1 MALEGGR
8 LFVPIA
14 DLADGHD
21 GRHYDSAPRPGL
33 YALDPAT
40 GKILWSAPAP
50 DACQGRKFC
59 DPGISAAL
67 TAVPG
72 IVFAGHMDGWLRA
85 YDSEDGKLLWQYD
98 ASVAVH
104 TVSGALAHGGSF
116 GGPGAAVRDGYLVVN
131 SGYGLYF
138 HMPGN
143 VLLVFQKAR

>member
-1 MALEGGR
+1 
-8 LFVPIA
+8 
-14 DLADGHD
+14 
-21 GRHYDSAPRPGL
+21 
-33 YALDPAT
+33 
-40 GKILWSAPAP
+40 
-50 DACQGRKFC
+50 
-59 DPGISAAL
+59 L

-85 YDSEDGKLLWQYD
+85 YESEGGKLLWQYD
-98 ASVAVH
+98 ASVPVR

-143 VLLVFQKAR
+143 VLLVFHKAR